1 MSEVSY
7 QSRQWLK
14 LLWVFL
20 PLFTLGMLLFDMRG
34 QDLALLPRAITILM
48 LINVVVLSMFGH
60 LQIRLNR
67 ELLQWQ
73 FGFLGWP
80 KWTLRIQDIRH
91 VEVCETAWYEGRGIR
106 FTREGML
113 YNADGRGAVRII
125 KTDGTRLRLG
135 SAEPEVLS
143 ARIKEAMAQRIL

>member
-48 LINVVVLSMFGH
+48 LINIVVLSMFGH

-113 YNADGRGAVRII
+113 YNADGRGAVRIV

-143 ARIKEAMAQRIL
+143 ARIKEAMAQRLL